1 MNATHTAQT
10 DTKNKFKLESSIIY
24 AEWKSPAA
32 VGGYTAELEVVT
44 AMVGEGATIE
54 IKGKSS
60 KGKAPDSIKGT
71 IHGNYFAG
79 SLPIPEKVDP
89 SAEIWFEAK
98 LSKHGLK
105 MESLPIPARPPIY
118 ATSLKWDKQ
127 EVHRGDIVKL
137 QGKFEGCLPN
147 SEAQVIVYE
156 NNPDG
161 HHDKV
166 LTIPTQLKN
175 LDLEVQWEFDY
186 VDDTTHIPTEPEKQK
201 YQKHYVHVEFFFV
214 VVIDGV
220 KIGSGKESGL
230 LRFKDF
236 LDFDLLDH
244 FDNLLRNYD
253 LEIHFSDGSK
263 VQSHSDAQGHVHV
276 PVLVPGPVQIHFDAK
291 PTESLEVKF
300 AKNDCTGKEIVSLY
314 STDPLNSYSRKMK
327 LDEDG
332 TIQDD
337 CIVIDFLGMDETLSY
352 SMEIFDENMMK
363 ISTIF
368 ENAPFGQWKP
378 LSGDENGE

>member
-10 DTKNKFKLESSIIY
+10 DTKNKVKLESSIVY
-24 AEWKSPAA
+24 AEWLSPAA

-44 AMVGEGATIE
+44 SMVGEGAAIE

-127 EVHRGDIVKL
+127 EVHRGDVVKM
-137 QGKFEGCLPN
+137 QGKFEGCVPN

-156 NNPDG
+156 YNPDG

-175 LDLEVQWEFDY
+175 LDLEVQWEFNY
-186 VDDTTHIPTEPEKQK
+186 HDDTMQIPTEGEKQK
-201 YQKHYVHVEFFFV
+201 YQKHYVPVEYFFV

-220 KIGSGKESGL
+220 KIGMGQESGKLKFRDWVEVE
-230 LRFKDF
+230 
-236 LDFDLLDH
+236 LLDSEGN
-244 FDNLLRNYD
+244 FVPNADYVVR
-253 LEIHFSDGSK
+253 FPDGK
-263 VQSHSDAQGHVHV
+263 
-276 PVLVPGPVQIHFDAK
+276 
-291 PTESLEVKF
+291 
-300 AKNDCTGKEIVSLY
+300 
-314 STDPLNSYSRKMK
+314 STKGK
-327 LDEDG
+327 LDKNGFARIEGASPG
-332 TIQDD
+332 TIT
-337 CIVIDFLGMDETLSY
+337 VEFPES
-352 SMEIFDENMMK
+352 E
-363 ISTIF
+363 
-368 ENAPFGQWKP
+368 
-378 LSGDENGE
+378 

>member
-10 DTKNKFKLESSIIY
+10 DTKNKIKLASSIIY
-24 AEWKSPAA
+24 AEWLSPAA

-118 ATSLKWDKQ
+118 ATSLKWSKQ
-127 EVHRGDIVKL
+127 EVHRGDIVKM

-156 NNPDG
+156 YNPDG

-166 LTIPTQLKN
+166 VIIPTELKN
-175 LDLEVQWEFDY
+175 MDLEISWEFDY
-186 VDDTTHIPTEPEKQK
+186 HEDTAQIPTEEERQK
-201 YQKHYVHVEFFFV
+201 FQKHYVPIEYFFV
-214 VVIDGV
+214 AIIEGV
-220 KIGSGKESGL
+220 KIGLNQESGKI
-230 LRFKDF
+230 K
-236 LDFDLLDH
+236 
-244 FDNLLRNYD
+244 
-253 LEIHFSDGSK
+253 FSDSVKILLIAPPDFPIANADFALLLPDGKQQKGKTDSNGIASLQSLPSGPFILK
-263 VQSHSDAQGHVHV
+263 VDGIEGA
-276 PVLVPGPVQIHFDAK
+276 
-291 PTESLEVKF
+291 
-300 AKNDCTGKEIVSLY
+300 VSL
-314 STDPLNSYSRKMK
+314 LQ
-327 LDEDG
+327 EDNE
-332 TIQDD
+332 
-337 CIVIDFLGMDETLSY
+337 L
-352 SMEIFDENMMK
+352 
-363 ISTIF
+363 
-368 ENAPFGQWKP
+368 
-378 LSGDENGE
+378 

>member
-10 DTKNKFKLESSIIY
+10 DTKNKIKLESSIIY

-44 AMVGEGATIE
+44 CMVGEGAAIE

-89 SAEIWFEAK
+89 AAEIWFEAK

-127 EVHRGDIVKL
+127 EVHRGDIVKM
-137 QGKFEGCLPN
+137 QCKFEGCVPN
-147 SEAQVIVYE
+147 SEAQIIVYE
-156 NNPDG
+156 YNPDG

-186 VDDTTHIPTEPEKQK
+186 VDHTDKIPTEPDKQK
-201 YQKHYVHVEFFFV
+201 YQKHYIPIQYFFIA
-214 VVIDGV
+214 VIDGV
-220 KIGSGKESGL
+220 RIGSGQESGKL
-230 LRFKDF
+230 KFKDW
-236 LDFDLLDH
+236 
-244 FDNLLRNYD
+244 LRIELRDKNGKPVPNEKYS
-253 LEIHFSDGSK
+253 LILPDGSTK
-263 VQSHSDAQGHVHV
+263 NGTLNAEGFALEKDV
-276 PVLVPGPVQIHFDAK
+276 PPGPH
-291 PTESLEVKF
+291 
-300 AKNDCTGKEIVSLY
+300 Y
-314 STDPLNSYSRKMK
+314 
-327 LDEDG
+327 
-332 TIQDD
+332 
-337 CIVIDFLGMDETLSY
+337 
-352 SMEIFDENMMK
+352 IFFPNKD
-363 ISTIF
+363 
-368 ENAPFGQWKP
+368 
-378 LSGDENGE
+378 

>member
-1 MNATHTAQT
+1 VNATYNAQT
-10 DTKNKFKLESSIIY
+10 DTKNKIKLESSIIY

-44 AMVGEGATIE
+44 SMVGEGATIE

-118 ATSLKWDKQ
+118 ATSLKWDKT
-127 EVHRGDIVKL
+127 EVHRGDIVKM
-137 QGKFEGCLPN
+137 QGKFEGCVPN

-156 NNPDG
+156 YNPDG

-186 VDDTTHIPTEPEKQK
+186 VEHTEKIPTESEKQK
-201 YQKHYVHVEFFFV
+201 YQKHYVPIDYFFV

-220 KIGSGKESGL
+220 KIGMGQESGK
-230 LRFKDF
+230 LRFRDEIEFQIVDELGNVIANKTADF
-236 LDFDLLDH
+236 TLPDGSRHSASTDANGKLQLS
-244 FDNLLRNYD
+244 NASPGVISIAVQGYD
-253 LEIHFSDGSK
+253 L
-263 VQSHSDAQGHVHV
+263 
-276 PVLVPGPVQIHFDAK
+276 
-291 PTESLEVKF
+291 
-300 AKNDCTGKEIVSLY
+300 
-314 STDPLNSYSRKMK
+314 
-327 LDEDG
+327 
-332 TIQDD
+332 
-337 CIVIDFLGMDETLSY
+337 VIKKDV
-352 SMEIFDENMMK
+352 
-363 ISTIF
+363 
-368 ENAPFGQWKP
+368 
-378 LSGDENGE
+378 

>member
-1 MNATHTAQT
+1 MNATHIAQT
-10 DTKNKFKLESSIIY
+10 DTKNKIKLESSIIY
-24 AEWKSPAA
+24 AEWLSPAA

-89 SAEIWFEAK
+89 AAEIWFEAK

-118 ATSLKWDKQ
+118 AASLKWDKQ
-127 EVHRGDIVKL
+127 EIRRGEIVKL

-147 SEAQVIVYE
+147 SEATVIVYE
-156 NNPDG
+156 YNPDG

-166 LTIPTQLKN
+166 TTMPTQLKN

-186 VDDTTHIPTEPEKQK
+186 YDNTAQIPIEQEKQK
-201 YQKHYVHVEFFFV
+201 YQKHYVPVEYFFV

-220 KIGSGKESGL
+220 KIGVNQESGKL
-230 LRFKDF
+230 KFK
-236 LDFDLLDH
+236 
-244 FDNLLRNYD
+244 
-253 LEIHFSDGSK
+253 ETI
-263 VQSHSDAQGHVHV
+263 
-276 PVLVPGPVQIHFDAK
+276 
-291 PTESLEVKF
+291 T
-300 AKNDCTGKEIVSLY
+300 IVSLNHA
-314 STDPLNSYSRKMK
+314 TDPLSNESVSLTLANAVVKTDTTGGQGK
-327 LDEDG
+327 V
-332 TIQDD
+332 T
-337 CIVIDFLGMDETLSY
+337 MDAVPPGRMQLK
-352 SMEIFDENMMK
+352 IF
-363 ISTIF
+363 
-368 ENAPFGQWKP
+368 G
-378 LSGDENGE
+378 